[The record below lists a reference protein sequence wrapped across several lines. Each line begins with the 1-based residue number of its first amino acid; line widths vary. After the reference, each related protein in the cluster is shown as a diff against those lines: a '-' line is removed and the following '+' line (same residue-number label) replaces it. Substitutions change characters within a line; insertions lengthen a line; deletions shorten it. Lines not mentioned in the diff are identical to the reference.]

1 MRFYLARG
9 VLQLRPGGKVAI
21 CCTEKQLNADR
32 IKHLV
37 EDGQQMKV
45 RMTQTIYITL
55 QNSITMPVPYQ
66 PHASLATLKKIVAAG
81 LRQKTQNNSTM
92 TLKGADGKEIR
103 GKTLRKAGVEA
114 GQILSLCD

>member
-1 MRFYLARG
+1 M
-9 VLQLRPGGKVAI
+9 AI

-66 PHASLATLKKIVAAG
+66 PHASLASLKKVVTAR
-81 LRQKTQNNSTM
+81 LPHSNST
-92 TLKGADGKEIR
+92 TLKGADGKELR
-103 GKTLRKAGVEA
+103 GKTLRKAGVEP
-114 GQILSLCD
+114 GQILSLTCD